1 MSTTSTSS
9 ILGAALGGVSAG
21 SKSSA
26 PATVTTTNVRNKTS
40 DNQAKLQQYN
50 AGMAG
55 LNAGANASQ
64 TTPNQ
69 MLGEVGVNG
78 MQAGAYGSNPYIQA
92 GISGSQAGAQGGTQA
107 YQDPQQSGNSWNG
120 GGNNYSQTNLSAA
133 DNNNYNENNYGSKS
147 EMKTYTN
154 APIVPLDESSVQSD
168 NQFNTKPQEY
178 EIPQTNL
185 PPVPKA
191 PEIEDRIKEMDAQLA
206 EYNKLLD
213 AQKASLDDTNKAVV
227 NSIQESYNRRRAQM
241 EEVNKRYLAGLNTA
255 NMASG
260 LSKYASQMS
269 DMILSAEERAGIQRL
284 VDLDSQEKQ
293 EILQANIAN
302 QEKNFQLLDKRL
314 NKIDELRKE
323 KSQIIQ
329 QQFENTMATEKVNRE
344 RIREEQDM
352 KFKVDQMNMESK
364 RFAMEQDK
372 FNFERQERAKKQQAD
387 RAASIAIQMVDLDDG
402 MNVVT
407 PDMKTIAEIARDAG
421 IDPNILAS
429 EISRQANDLRKS
441 SLEERKFMFDQYRF
455 GSDQALDQERMKL
468 EQAKFNLDKYNTQFN
483 QQIKLEELNSKAGGL
498 GLSPAQINDAVSKGY
513 KTEAELALYR
523 QQVAGGI
530 QPAPLKE
537 KSSEQ
542 RKLEANTL
550 SGISSIST
558 LRDSLTNSIGRGKLF
573 NGEYKAAESNLLEVI
588 ANLKTGAAFSEAQ
601 EKRFRD
607 LLPSAFRS
615 DEVNKANLKELE
627 NQFINI
633 IGREN
638 YQEEKKKVYADV
650 STFQR
655 FGTKEET
662 KEFDSFM
669 RSMSPKP
676 SDDINDY
683 FDVFRKQKGFN
694 QPLSMGVNGSLQKS
708 FAQKYPEGVRG
719 GQCASF
725 ARKLVDIPP
734 LGDGLNDKKA
744 HVDKIGIPASQ
755 WRQNPQIGDVVI
767 TNENPTYGH
776 VFVVNKIF
784 PDGRIQVTESNF
796 KRSETV
802 SHDRVIPLSSS
813 KIYGAIRAPLKVNI
827 SNLV

>member
-1 MSTTSTSS
+1 MPTTSTSS
-9 ILGAALGGVSAG
+9 ILGSALSGAIAGGSSG
-21 SKSSA
+21 S
-26 PATVTTTNVRNKTS
+26 PATITTNNVRKQTTS
-40 DNQAKLQQYN
+40 NQAKLQQ
-50 AGMAG
+50 
-55 LNAGANASQ
+55 LNAGLVGASSGMSASLPQ
-64 TTPNQ
+64 NQ
-69 MLGEVGVNG
+69 SIVDSGVRG
-78 MQAGAYGSNPYIQA
+78 AQAGMIGGDPYVQSGTIGAQA
-92 GISGSQAGAQGGTQA
+92 GIQGGTVSPSPSY
-107 YQDPQQSGNSWNG
+107 YQTFSGE
-120 GGNNYSQTNLSAA
+120 YVQLPK
-133 DNNNYNENNYGSKS
+133 NENNYNQTNLKQNDNENNSSTEGRVNYGTPSFS
-147 EMKTYTN
+147 LNNNNDQNTQTNTQSQEFKT
-154 APIVPLDESSVQSD
+154 PE
-168 NQFNTKPQEY
+168 
-178 EIPQTNL
+178 TNL
-185 PPVPKA
+185 PPIPEA
-191 PEIEDRIKEMDAQLA
+191 PEIDSRMKEMEAQLE

-213 AQKASLDDTNKAVV
+213 AQKASLDETNKAMVS
-227 NSIQESYNRRRAQM
+227 SIQESFNRRRAQV
-241 EEVNKRYLAGLNTA
+241 EEINKRYLAGLNTA

-260 LSKYASQMS
+260 LSQYASQMS

-284 VDLDSQEKQ
+284 TDLDSQEKQ

-329 QQFENTMATEKVNRE
+329 QQFENTMATEKANRE

-352 KFKVDQMNMESK
+352 KFKTDQMNMEAK

-372 FNFERQERAKKQQAD
+372 FNFERQERVKKQQAD

-483 QQIKLEELNSKAGGL
+483 QQIKLEELNSKASGL

-638 YQEEKKKVYADV
+638 FQEEKKKVYADV

-676 SDDINDY
+676 GDDINDY